1 MMLTTLLFTAALQ
14 AAAPQAAPAPEKPKP
29 EKKICRRDS
38 ATGSIMTM
46 RTCRTQTEW
55 SQVDAAAAD
64 VTAEAL
70 RQRANAGTSMT
81 SSRNGD

>member
-1 MMLTTLLFTAALQ
+1 MLTALLALALQ
-14 AAAPQAAPAPEKPKP
+14 APAPQPPATPEKPKA
-29 EKKICRRDS
+29 EKKICRRDA

-46 RTCRTQTEW
+46 RTCRTQSEW
-55 SQVDAAAAD
+55 SQVDSAAAD

-81 SSRNGD
+81 STRDGN

>member
-1 MMLTTLLFTAALQ
+1 MLTALLFAAALQ
-14 AAAPQAAPAPEKPKP
+14 AAAPQAAPAPDKPKP
-29 EKKICRRDS
+29 EKKICRRDA

-64 VTAEAL
+64 VTAQPR

-81 SSRNGD
+81 STRDGT

>member
-1 MMLTTLLFTAALQ
+1 MLTALILTAALQ
-14 AAAPQAAPAPEKPKP
+14 AATPQAAPAPEKPKA
-29 EKKICRRDS
+29 EKKICRRDA

-46 RTCRTQTEW
+46 RICRTQAEW

-81 SSRNGD
+81 STRDGS

>member
-1 MMLTTLLFTAALQ
+1 MLTLLLFATALQVPATAAPT
-14 AAAPQAAPAPEKPKP
+14 AEKPKAA
-29 EKKICRRDS
+29 KKICRRDA

-46 RTCRTQTEW
+46 RTCRTAAEW
-55 SQVDAAAAD
+55 AQVDAAAAD

-81 SSRNGD
+81 STRDGS

>member
-1 MMLTTLLFTAALQ
+1 MLTLFLAAAALQ
-14 AAAPQAAPAPEKPKP
+14 APAQPAAEKPKP
-29 EKKICRRDS
+29 EKKICRRDA

-46 RTCRTQTEW
+46 RTCRTAAEW

-70 RQRANAGTSMT
+70 RQRANAGTSMK
-81 SSRNGD
+81 SSRDGS

>member
-1 MMLTTLLFTAALQ
+1 MLTTLLFAAAMQ

-29 EKKICRRDS
+29 EKKICRRDA

-81 SSRNGD
+81 SSRDGP

>member
-1 MMLTTLLFTAALQ
+1 MLTALLFAAAMQ
-14 AAAPQAAPAPEKPKP
+14 AAAPQAAPAPEKPKA
-29 EKKICRRDS
+29 EKKICRRDA

-55 SQVDAAAAD
+55 SQIDAAAAD

-70 RQRANAGTSMT
+70 RQRANAGTSMVST
-81 SSRNGD
+81 RE

>member
-1 MMLTTLLFTAALQ
+1 MLTTLLFAAAMQ

-29 EKKICRRDS
+29 EKKICRRDA
-38 ATGSIMTM
+38 ATGLIMTM
-46 RTCRTQTEW
+46 RTCRPQTEW
-55 SQVDAAAAD
+55 SPVDAAAAD

-81 SSRNGD
+81 SSRDGP

>member
-1 MMLTTLLFTAALQ
+1 MLTTLFFAAAMQ
-14 AAAPQAAPAPEKPKP
+14 ATAPQAAPAPEKPKP
-29 EKKICRRDS
+29 EKKICRRDA

-81 SSRNGD
+81 SSRDGP

>member
-1 MMLTTLLFTAALQ
+1 MLTTLLLATMLQ
-14 AAAPQAAPAPEKPKP
+14 ASPAQPAAEKPKP
-29 EKKICRRDS
+29 EKKICRRDV
-38 ATGSIMTM
+38 ATGSIMAM

-81 SSRNGD
+81 STRE

>member
-1 MMLTTLLFTAALQ
+1 MLTLLLLAAALQ
-14 AAAPQAAPAPEKPKP
+14 APAPTQPAAEKPKP
-29 EKKICRRDS
+29 EKKICRRDA

-46 RTCRTQTEW
+46 RTCRTAAEW
-55 SQVDAAAAD
+55 AQVDAAAAD

-81 SSRNGD
+81 SSRDGS

>member
-1 MMLTTLLFTAALQ
+1 MLTALLLATAIQ
-14 AAAPQAAPAPEKPKP
+14 APASPPAPEKPKA
-29 EKKICRRDS
+29 EKKICRRDA

-46 RTCRTQTEW
+46 RTCRTQADW
-55 SQVDAAAAD
+55 SRIDAAAAD

-81 SSRNGD
+81 STRNGD

>member
-1 MMLTTLLFTAALQ
+1 MLTLFILATALQ
-14 AAAPQAAPAPEKPKP
+14 VPAAPQPAAEKPKP
-29 EKKICRRDS
+29 EKKICRRDA

-46 RTCRTQTEW
+46 RTCRTAAEW
-55 SQVDAAAAD
+55 AQVDAAAAD

-81 SSRNGD
+81 SSRDGS